1 MPQRSNQFQRLA
13 TVIHS
18 RLSKGWEVTESRMLR
33 DLHTGDK
40 REVDVVAYA
49 TVMGHELYLCA
60 ECRDHA
66 RPADVTWIE
75 SMAKKHECLAT
86 SKLVLW
92 SRSGFTKSA
101 IRKAR
106 LLKMDVVSAKDV
118 EKVDWA
124 KTARNLVGGHVR
136 LVSPTF
142 LPFLDVKKPDGT
154 LDRLEGAK
162 NFQWFKK
169 NTGELAGTMQAVIQ
183 QLLTNEAI
191 RTTMLDHA
199 PVGSGDFWAQACPPA
214 GEEWFTRNE
223 EGKDLTV
230 TRVGIGIRTATESL
244 PLDVASAS
252 HEGKVITLA
261 TATTAVGNRV
271 DFYVEESIDGRVVTD
286 ARQFGKTK

>member
-1 MPQRSNQFQRLA
+1 
-13 TVIHS
+13 
-18 RLSKGWEVTESRMLR
+18 
-33 DLHTGDK
+33 
-40 REVDVVAYA
+40 
-49 TVMGHELYLCA
+49 
-60 ECRDHA
+60 
-66 RPADVTWIE
+66 
-75 SMAKKHECLAT
+75 MAKKHESLPT

-92 SRSGFTKSA
+92 FRRGFTRSA
-101 IRKAR
+101 ICKAQ
-106 LLKMDVVSAKDV
+106 LLKIDVVSEKDG

-124 KTARNLVGGHVR
+124 KTARILLAATFASCR
-136 LVSPTF
+136 RPF

-169 NTGELAGTMQAVIQ
+169 NTGELAGIMQAVIQ

-199 PVGSGDFWAQACPPA
+199 PVVGSGDFWAQVCPPA
-214 GEEWFTRNE
+214 GEECFTRNE

-271 DFYVEESIDGRVVTD
+271 DFYVEESIDGRLVTD